1 LGKRMCAGLSG
12 SPEIPKELRLL
23 CMLHNIGATTPERS
37 LSIQE
42 ICDWTTMEI
51 SALQS
56 YLQNLMGLGY
66 VGSTKTEGV
75 DKYHVTLNG
84 IRKVLSIYS

>member
-1 LGKRMCAGLSG
+1 MGKTMWSG
-12 SPEIPKELRLL
+12 SSGPEIPEELRLL
-23 CMLHNIGATTPERS
+23 CMLHNIGATKPERS
-37 LSIQE
+37 LSVQE

-51 SALQS
+51 SAVQS
-56 YLQNLMGLGY
+56 HLQNLMGLGY

-75 DKYHVTLNG
+75 DKYHVTLTG

>member
-1 LGKRMCAGLSG
+1 MGKTMCAVS
-12 SPEIPKELRLL
+12 SDPEIPEELRLL
-23 CMLHNIGATTPERS
+23 CMLHNIGATTPEKS
-37 LSIQE
+37 LSLQE

-51 SALQS
+51 SAVQSHLQR
-56 YLQNLMGLGY
+56 LIGLGH

-84 IRKVLSIYS
+84 IRKVLSTYS